1 MLGLSFTGV
10 IIVILFML
18 LYNLIVCACVILIIN
33 FEHMIYKKDYSLDMH
48 PHNNNAIIFSS
59 IIFHYTW
66 KIIDE
71 YSCARILQAELNSFI
86 VHWNGHRIRTSRN
99 ADDLHDMPEMFG
111 ISSFYKNSLLSLLM
125 FTYFVILFKKCF

>member
-33 FEHMIYKKDYSLDMH
+33 FEHLIYKKDYSLDMH

-59 IIFHYTW
+59 IIFHYT
-66 KIIDE
+66 
-71 YSCARILQAELNSFI
+71 
-86 VHWNGHRIRTSRN
+86 
-99 ADDLHDMPEMFG
+99 
-111 ISSFYKNSLLSLLM
+111 
-125 FTYFVILFKKCF
+125 